1 MHTTALLGVRLRQPR
16 NEPPLARHTGIKG
29 NVKEQEGIFHLATS
43 PEQDQFS
50 RQGRESSF
58 LPNRTGSRKGEAEE
72 HTASSL
78 NVIQINVIKLTEAG
92 SKKCAWIFVTEAL
105 KCD

>member
-1 MHTTALLGVRLRQPR
+1 M
-16 NEPPLARHTGIKG
+16 
-29 NVKEQEGIFHLATS
+29 
-43 PEQDQFS
+43 
-50 RQGRESSF
+50 
-58 LPNRTGSRKGEAEE
+58 PNRTGSRKGEAEE